1 MWHLC
6 QLSNFVRSWASPCE
20 NHELK
25 WSIFLKS
32 NTTSVIYIFY
42 IGARFTY
49 TIHSYIPV
57 YKSPLLWSIKWIN
70 LSNSWGLYIYD
81 IYIHTY
87 IYIHCV
93 YIYTLYIYIY
103 IRCIYIYTHCIYPGW
118 NYPGGPVQPFCSY
131 DPLCAHFQSTKPSS
145 QPKTVPY
152 KMQWLLLF
160 SCGKE
165 HAFCSSPTFQLFRGR
180 NAFCSGVFW
189 GSKFITRCARP
200 HFIALGRWLMEFFL
214 QINGF
219 FHLN

>member
-1 MWHLC
+1 M
-6 QLSNFVRSWASPCE
+6 
-20 NHELK
+20 
-25 WSIFLKS
+25 
-32 NTTSVIYIFY
+32 IYTDIWY
-42 IGARFTY
+42 I
-49 TIHSYIPV
+49 
-57 YKSPLLWSIKWIN
+57 L
-70 LSNSWGLYIYD
+70 IYD
-81 IYIHTY
+81 IYWY
-87 IYIHCV
+87 M
-93 YIYTLYIYIY
+93 IYTD
-103 IRCIYIYTHCIYPGW
+103 IYPGW

-165 HAFCSSPTFQLFRGR
+165 HAFCSSPTFELFRGR

-219 FHLN
+219 FHLMFQTMSCHVCHTPKPFCRHAAWRGDSCPGLRSSFCSGSLSLVLCTVFTALQTKFELCHAFISVN